1 MDSPTIGFVVKLK
14 YVAVEKTLNS
24 GRLVELE
31 AVGFG
36 GATYTTACGDHAQ
49 GAFLG
54 WDESQTLWPWQ
65 MTQVHRTF
73 RVPLADRRTR
83 QLMRAFREWD

>member
-1 MDSPTIGFVVKLK
+1 MDSAAIGFVVKLK

-49 GAFLG
+49 GAFFG
-54 WDESQTLWPWQ
+54 SG
-65 MTQVHRTF
+65 
-73 RVPLADRRTR
+73 
-83 QLMRAFREWD
+83 